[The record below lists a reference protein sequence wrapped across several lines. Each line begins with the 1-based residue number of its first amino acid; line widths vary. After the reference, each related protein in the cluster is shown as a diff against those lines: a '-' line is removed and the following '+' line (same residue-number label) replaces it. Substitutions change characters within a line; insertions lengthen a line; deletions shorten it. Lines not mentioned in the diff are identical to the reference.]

1 MGMHKKYGTNGAL
14 TFFSIGTDSSQKL
27 QNANAITRKDW
38 GPVLFLFAG
47 QHGNERCIFCSISTA
62 NLSRHETSRP
72 GHHFFLVPFLV
83 DLLWT

>member
-38 GPVLFLFAG
+38 GLSFFFSPASMETNGVIFAVILYYKTAG
-47 QHGNERCIFCSISTA
+47 FYSECNALKHDSIT
-62 NLSRHETSRP
+62 
-72 GHHFFLVPFLV
+72 V
-83 DLLWT
+83 